1 MAELRISPT
10 EAFTFS
16 RPEEWTKWIRR
27 FERFQQASSL
37 AEKEQVSQI
46 HTLIHTVG
54 DSEGDILSSFR
65 LTEEQ
70 GKSYTTV
77 VEKFEGHFV
86 KRRNL
91 IFERAKFNQQKQ
103 EEGEPVDDFIMDLY
117 RLAEHCSYGNHDE
130 LIRDRIV
137 VGLCSAALSE
147 KLQRDA
153 DLTLDK
159 AVRMAR
165 EDETIRKQQALLR
178 NDFKEDKPEQGKD
191 KLDLDY
197 LRKKPFK
204 HRREPPSAT
213 PPGQQQQNPKKCTR
227 CGRSPAHSREQCPAT
242 CHSATRKAISSRCA
256 VPRESKPLMRRTQ
269 KPSLG

>member
-1 MAELRISPT
+1 M
-10 EAFTFS
+10 
-16 RPEEWTKWIRR
+16 
-27 FERFQQASSL
+27 
-37 AEKEQVSQI
+37 
-46 HTLIHTVG
+46 G
-54 DSEGDILSSFR
+54 DSAEDILSSFR

-91 IFERAKFNQQKQ
+91 IFERAKFNRRKQ

-117 RLAEHCSYGNHDE
+117 RIAEHCSYGNLHDE
-130 LIRDRIV
+130 LVRDRIV
-137 VGLCSAALSE
+137 VGLRSAALSE

-191 KLDLDY
+191 KSDLDY

-204 HRREPPSAT
+204 HKGKPPNAT
-213 PPGQQQQNPKKCTR
+213 PPGQYQQNPKKCTR
-227 CGRSPAHSREQCPAT
+227 CGRSPAHCREQCPAREET
-242 CHSATRKAISSRCA
+242 CHRCNKKGHFKSMCRIKGVKAIDA
-256 VPRESKPLMRRTQ
+256 KDSK
-269 KPSLG
+269 SLHGGDKAITHF